1 MPHSFLK
8 KGFCRALKA
17 RSSTAQGE
25 GRKAAE
31 ALGYNWDMKA
41 L

>member
-1 MPHSFLK
+1 MPHSFDEELLQ
-8 KGFCRALKA
+8 ALKA
-17 RSSTAQGE
+17 RNSTAQGE

-31 ALGYNWDMKA
+31 ALGYNRNMTA